1 MSKKLTSYEY
11 IAPEDPSFPDPNL
24 QLFLGCLPTDSDPLS
39 LSVLFNQY
47 CTRVASAK
55 IKFRKEGV
63 CAGFGFLECVATE
76 TQRNTILNKSRIR
89 YKGRL
94 IDIQLYQSHGEL
106 KRSREDI
113 YKRKLLISNIPP
125 KVTERDLTRF
135 FKKFGS
141 IERAYLGQKS
151 KKSTWRSGF
160 VVFNDQR
167 AIKLVKSKDFIEF
180 KGSRLI
186 ISQVGK
192 KKLGG
197 ECTSFGEETFYA
209 PKTEGSGDLYRGQGL
224 DQNSSNSQFKFDRN
238 SYYAHDQEQTD
249 HRAGEFHHPVITN
262 TRNIAEWAPENS
274 SGLGHL
280 NKKYPKN
287 SQFSFIKYVDKM
299 NHQQGLH
306 SQRPSEPSLINSRMP
321 DGGPNQW
328 IGLRGNFCFYKLN
341 FSQHPKRLNCVK
353 ANHYPSN
360 LRFNNAAKLKKGKRN
375 PGY

>member
-11 IAPEDPSFPDPNL
+11 IAPEDPNLPDPNL

-39 LSVLFNQY
+39 LALLFNQY
-47 CTRVASAK
+47 CQKVASAK

-63 CAGFGFLECVATE
+63 CAGFGFLECIATE
-76 TQRNTILNKSRIR
+76 SERINILSKNRIR

-125 KVTERDLTRF
+125 KVTEVDLTRF
-135 FKKFGS
+135 FKKYGS

-160 VVFNDQR
+160 VVFKDQR
-167 AIKLVKSKDFIEF
+167 AIKLVKNQEFIEF

-192 KKLGG
+192 KKLGESTTFPEENNYVLEG
-197 ECTSFGEETFYA
+197 QRTSTMDQ
-209 PKTEGSGDLYRGQGL
+209 KL
-224 DQNSSNSQFKFDRN
+224 DQMNPNSQIKFDRN
-238 SYYAHDQEQTD
+238 FYNSPDQQLTDQHTEVYYHSVT
-249 HRAGEFHHPVITN
+249 TN
-262 TRNIAEWAPENS
+262 IRNTAEWGSKNS
-274 SGLGHL
+274 SEVEYL
-280 NKKYPKN
+280 NKKNSRFFFKNNVDKKQSLSLQGPSGTSMNNSRIMPKN
-287 SQFSFIKYVDKM
+287 
-299 NHQQGLH
+299 
-306 SQRPSEPSLINSRMP
+306 
-321 DGGPNQW
+321 GPNHL

-341 FSQHPKRLNCVK
+341 FSQHPKRLQCVE
-353 ANHYPSN
+353 ANHHPSN
-360 LRFNNAAKLKKGKRN
+360 LKFNNCDEFNRGKLN
-375 PGY
+375 TGYR